1 MELSPVTD
9 LGIRLQ
15 KALRLI
21 TAPLILQTLPLLWT
35 GVCTAVSGKARLPGA
50 DASEGGSCQL
60 QHLCPAQSEL

>member
-21 TAPLILQTLPLLWT
+21 TGPLILQTLPLLWT
-35 GVCTAVSGKARLPGA
+35 GVCAAVSGKAHLPGA
-50 DASEGGSCQL
+50 DDGEGGSCQL